1 MRERMQKMSD
11 IADKNTFSNQ
21 VLSGTL
27 GTYKLIEEIGHGGSG
42 TVYTVDVVTGQ
53 ENLPDSETGYVAK
66 ILTLKNVKDDNKKR
80 ERKDRFKREISH
92 VIDLQERIEGIMPII
107 DYNFEDEE
115 DDHFNWYLMPR
126 AKEFRYWQ
134 KKSFEKKLEQMHYVA
149 KTIRNVHALG
159 IVHRDIKP
167 SNLLYYKGTIYITD
181 FGLVWSEENDD
192 HLTQTGEALGPY
204 NIRPPEFEGGERREG
219 IDYKKS
225 DTYLYAKT
233 LWIVLTGKRNGFYGE
248 YNRREKQIYIDK
260 SVYGIKSTL
269 EPIHQLLEAATRD
282 QSDVRADIEDC
293 LRLMET
299 QNEIF
304 AGHIDQNSLRKLQY
318 KETIQEANASLGADS
333 NVYDEPSKI
342 VEILNGLSEIVNVL
356 VYDFGKEYDLG
367 NLRDVEQIQN
377 HLFQVNTRRFNRMG
391 RKVIKSYQMV
401 IESIQIDKNNKCMIS
416 IRQLQSAHENITSYS
431 NIREAIE
438 SDNKQ
443 VFIDGTYTAIL
454 KTVG

>member
-1 MRERMQKMSD
+1 MSD
-11 IADKNTFSNQ
+11 NTDKQSFSGQ
-21 VLSGTL
+21 VLSGSL
-27 GTYKLIEEIGHGGSG
+27 GTYKLMEEVGHGGNG
-42 TVYTVDVVTGQ
+42 TVYTAEVVTGQ

-66 ILTLKNVKDDNKKR
+66 LLTLDYVKDDNKKR
-80 ERKDRFKREISH
+80 ERKERFKREISH
-92 VIDLQERIEGIMPII
+92 VIDLQESIEGIMPII

-115 DDHFNWYLMPR
+115 GDLFNWYLMPR

-134 KKSFEKKLEQMHYVA
+134 KYSIGKKLEQMYYVA
-149 KTIRNVHALG
+149 KTIRDVHALG
-159 IVHRDIKP
+159 IIHRDIKP
-167 SNLLYYKGTIYITD
+167 SNLLYYRGKINITD
-181 FGLVWSEENDD
+181 FGLVWSEDDD

-225 DTYLYAKT
+225 DTYLFAKT
-233 LWIVLTGKRNGFYGE
+233 LWIALTGKSNGFYGE

-269 EPIHQLLEAATRD
+269 EPIHQLLEVATKN
-282 QSDVRADIEDC
+282 QSDVRADIDDC
-293 LRLMET
+293 LRLMEI
-299 QNEIF
+299 QHEIF
-304 AGHIDQNSLRKLQY
+304 AGRIDQNTLKKLQY
-318 KETIQEANASLGADS
+318 KEAIQEANASLGADR

-356 VYDFGKEYDLG
+356 VYDFGKEYNLG
-367 NLRDVEQIQN
+367 NLRAVKQLQN
-377 HLFQVNTRRFNRMG
+377 HLFQVNTRSFNRMG
-391 RKVIKSYQMV
+391 QKVIKSYQMV
-401 IESIQIDKNNKCMIS
+401 IESIQIDKNYKCRIS
-416 IRQLQSAHENITSYS
+416 IRQQQSAHEGIASYS

-443 VFIDGTYTAIL
+443 VYIEGNYTATL